1 MLAKLTDGGLP
12 AAEEV
17 VFAVLC
23 VPVDLGAV
31 DCAQVGKVRREWVV
45 VDNDVAVLARRDTD
59 VLLVGR
65 VLQ

>member
-1 MLAKLTDGGLP
+1 MVAKSTDGRLP

-31 DCAQVGKVRREWVV
+31 GCAQVGKGRR
-45 VDNDVAVLARRDTD
+45 
-59 VLLVGR
+59 G
-65 VLQ
+65 